1 MMQIVDVAQILDK
14 QKTGFVQIRI
24 AVLCFLMLFL
34 DGIDNQGLAYAA
46 PALSQAWHLG
56 RGALGPVFTASVAGV
71 ALGAL
76 VAGPLADRF
85 GRKPMVIGTVICFAV
100 LTLVTTQATTL
111 NELFV
116 VRFLAGL
123 ALGCLLPMAIVL
135 ASEFAPGR
143 TRARLVTA
151 ASCGYAIGAASG
163 GLLAAQLIPAYG
175 WQSLFYVGGV
185 LPLFLVVAMWFWL
198 PESVRLLALRPGN
211 EARIAR
217 TLRKINPTL
226 SFRDDVKFVV
236 AEEQRKNKPRLFQLF
251 TERRTA
257 ITLLLWATL
266 SFNTMVLNT
275 LNSWLPTLVGTAG
288 LPQEQ
293 AMRVAS
299 ALQFGG
305 LIGVIGMGVLADRFG
320 FFVVLATAFFVAGAS
335 VGLVGSVGTSV
346 YLLVAVLAVAGI
358 SNIGG
363 QINSGAMAATLYP
376 TDIRST
382 GVSWAYGVGRVF
394 STVGPLLVG
403 ILLQLEWPL
412 QDIFFVFAVPLFVA
426 SGCILMLRSVVRAR
440 AAAEETAVPAAEMGA
455 A

>member
-1 MMQIVDVAQILDK
+1 
-14 QKTGFVQIRI
+14 
-24 AVLCFLMLFL
+24 
-34 DGIDNQGLAYAA
+34 
-46 PALSQAWHLG
+46 
-56 RGALGPVFTASVAGV
+56 
-71 ALGAL
+71 
-76 VAGPLADRF
+76 
-85 GRKPMVIGTVICFAV
+85 
-100 LTLVTTQATTL
+100 
-111 NELFV
+111 
-116 VRFLAGL
+116 
-123 ALGCLLPMAIVL
+123 
-135 ASEFAPGR
+135 
-143 TRARLVTA
+143 
-151 ASCGYAIGAASG
+151 
-163 GLLAAQLIPAYG
+163 
-175 WQSLFYVGGV
+175 
-185 LPLFLVVAMWFWL
+185 
-198 PESVRLLALRPGN
+198 LLALRPGN

-226 SFRDDVKFVV
+226 SFGDDVKFVV
-236 AEEQRKNKPRLFQLF
+236 AEEQRKNKPRLVQLF

-293 AMRVAS
+293 ALRVAS

-320 FFVVLATAFFVAGAS
+320 FFVVLATAFCVAGVS
-335 VGLVGSVGTSV
+335 VGLAGSVGTSV

-382 GVSWAYGVGRVF
+382 GVSWSYGVGRVF

-412 QDIFFVFAVPLFVA
+412 QDIFFVFAVPLFAA
-426 SGCILMLRSVVRAR
+426 SGCILMLRSIVRAR
-440 AAAEETAVPAAEMGA
+440 AAAEEAAVPAAEMGTA
-455 A
+455 